1 MTEKIDM
8 ISKTDYAFENVEAL
22 GFEPRSK
29 GLFHVSLV
37 VITQEGF
44 ALLARIHTRIN
55 NVYNR
60 QAQYQ
65 RVIYKLS
72 N

>member
-29 GLFHVSLV
+29 GLFDVSSFQSF
-37 VITQEGF
+37 I
-44 ALLARIHTRIN
+44 IN
-55 NVYNR
+55 SDD
-60 QAQYQ
+60 
-65 RVIYKLS
+65 L
-72 N
+72 

>member
-29 GLFHVSLV
+29 GLFHVSLFQSL
-37 VITQEGF
+37 I
-44 ALLARIHTRIN
+44 
-55 NVYNR
+55 
-60 QAQYQ
+60 
-65 RVIYKLS
+65 IYSDDL
-72 N
+72 

>member
-29 GLFHVSLV
+29 GLFHVSSFQSF
-37 VITQEGF
+37 I
-44 ALLARIHTRIN
+44 IN
-55 NVYNR
+55 SDD
-60 QAQYQ
+60 
-65 RVIYKLS
+65 L
-72 N
+72 